1 MSKDSSAKYYQ
12 EKKERF
18 RKKACERY
26 QDFPEGKK
34 KRQCGREL
42 YKNFPEEEKQRLVDY
57 RKNYHNVCK
66 NKTTSQAKTD
76 FCLLT

>member
-26 QDFPEGKK
+26 QDFPKGKK
-34 KRQCGREL
+34 SD
-42 YKNFPEEEKQRLVDY
+42 NAVA
-57 RKNYHNVCK
+57 NYIK
-66 NKTTSQAKTD
+66 ISQKKKSKG
-76 FCLLT
+76 